1 MYQPG
6 PAFVQE
12 GEIAPP
18 QALGPPRRLPA
29 STLIWAHLPCQSLT
43 GQSTRSK
50 EIIAFHWGKSDLQF
64 RCHLFFKQL
73 GCCADLVHPLER
85 RAFFSLSGLSLA
97 QACLKAGGGLL
108 RGPFQMEQRSR
119 EGEWLP

>member
-1 MYQPG
+1 MYQLG

-12 GEIAPP
+12 DEIAPP
-18 QALGPPRRLPA
+18 QAFGPPRRLPA
-29 STLIWAHLPCQSLT
+29 STLTWAHLPGQSLT

-73 GCCADLVHPLER
+73 GCCARSSSSFGEEGLFLLVWFILGT
-85 RAFFSLSGLSLA
+85 SLPES
-97 QACLKAGGGLL
+97 
-108 RGPFQMEQRSR
+108 RGRTPQRTIPDGTEVQR
-119 EGEWLP
+119 G